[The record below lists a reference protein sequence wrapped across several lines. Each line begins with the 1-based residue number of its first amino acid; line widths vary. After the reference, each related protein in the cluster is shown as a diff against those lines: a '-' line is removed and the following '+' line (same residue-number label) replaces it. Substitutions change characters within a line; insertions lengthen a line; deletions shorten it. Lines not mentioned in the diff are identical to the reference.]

1 MIAYGKLYI
10 VSTPIG
16 NLNDI
21 TIRAIE
27 ILRECDLIVAEE
39 AKPTRALLRAHKIE
53 KSLIFLNEHSTQEV
67 EEEIVAE
74 LESGK
79 NIALISDCGTP
90 LLADPGAKLVALCRD
105 RGISM
110 TAIPGASSILAALV
124 VCGFPLDKF
133 SFVGFLP
140 REKSERKQAAASL
153 RSRSETLIILEA
165 PYRLSQLLSDL
176 DDGIGGKREC
186 VVCTNLTMPNE
197 KIHRGS
203 IMEIKEH
210 FIASPFKGEFVV
222 ILRGNGDR
230 KLTDKLYRKH

>member
-16 NLNDI
+16 NNNDI
-21 TIRAIE
+21 TLRAIE
-27 ILRECDLIVAEE
+27 VLRECDIIVAEE
-39 AKPTRALLRAHKIE
+39 AKPTRALLRAYEIE
-53 KSLIFLNEHSTQEV
+53 KPLLFLNEHSTK
-67 EEEIVAE
+67 EIEDEIIAE
-74 LESGK
+74 LENGK

-90 LLADPGAKLVALCRD
+90 LVADPGARLVALCID

-110 TAIPGASSILAALV
+110 TAIPGASSILSALV

-140 REKSERKQAAASL
+140 REKTERKQAAAAL
-153 RSRSETLIILEA
+153 RSRPETLIILEA

-203 IMEIKEH
+203 IMEVKEH
-210 FIASPFKGEFVV
+210 FTASPFKGEFVV

-230 KLTDKLYRKH
+230 KLTANQHRKH